1 MARPYRPAAP
11 FDVAF
16 KILKVKT
23 TTVTKGVPVKT
34 YQDPTSKTEDPQ
46 PVTFFGSFRTFGGT
60 ESVVNGVLV
69 TYDTATIDTWWRS
82 DITAADRIYM
92 IQTGETYEIIAT
104 PENIGMRRQYM
115 QLKVRRI
122 GGTV

>member
-16 KILKVKT
+16 KILKVKST
-23 TTVTKGVPVKT
+23 AVEKGVPVKT

-46 PVTFFGSFRTFGGT
+46 PKTFFGSFRTFGGS

-115 QLKVRRI
+115 QLRVRRI